1 MTQNAYQGDV
11 VVWSDDGGQTYNH
24 SDSLHLQGMDEWQMV
39 ELANHSILGIVRNC
53 AGASGNLHNCTMLK
67 AGGRQGGAKRVAV
80 ALSEDGGLTFSK
92 PWLHPD
98 LVTPTCNS
106 AVISY
111 RSSILFSGPVLR
123 LVPVGTLL
131 YGETGY

>member
-24 SDSLHLQGMDEWQMV
+24 SDSLHLRGMDEWQMV

-92 PWLHPD
+92 PWLD
-98 LVTPTCNS
+98 LPLRSNS
-106 AVISY
+106 ASHSEMSQCSSSGRNCVPIS
-111 RSSILFSGPVLR
+111 SS
-123 LVPVGTLL
+123 
-131 YGETGY
+131 